1 MIVVTGSNGFIG
13 SNLIKGLNEIG
24 YKDIIAVDDHN
35 DARLKENIAHCEIKD
50 FLDIDEFI
58 NLVKSNAFDGTEF
71 RAIFHQGACS
81 NTMEWDAEF
90 LYKNNLLYS
99 KELLKFSQK
108 TRTPM
113 IYASS
118 ASVYGAGKVFQ
129 ESLENEDPINLYA
142 YSKFKFDQLVR
153 KELVKKDTQIVGL
166 RYFNV
171 YGPQEQHKGAM
182 ASVAFHLHNQLKEND
197 EIKLFEG
204 YEGYEDGEQR
214 RDFIYVEDVVKVNLW
229 FLENQNVSGIFNVG
243 TGKSQTFNE
252 VAHSVIDWN
261 KKGKINYIPFPEKL
275 KGAYQSYTQ
284 ADISKLREVGYEYE
298 FLNVQEGV
306 KKYLDSLESWPKND
320 PS

>member
-1 MIVVTGSNGFIG
+1 MIIVTGSNGFIG

-24 YKDIIAVDDHN
+24 HKDIIAVDDQ
-35 DARLKENIAHCEIKD
+35 DDPGLKENIAHCDIQD
-50 FLDIDEFI
+50 FLNIDEFI
-58 NLVKSNAFDGTEF
+58 NLIRNNEIDGTKIG
-71 RAIFHQGACS
+71 AIFHQGACS
-81 NTMEWDAEF
+81 NTMEWDADF

-99 KELLKFSQK
+99 KGLLNFSQK
-108 TRTPM
+108 TKTPL

-118 ASVYGAGKVFQ
+118 ASVYGAGKIFE
-129 ESLENEDPINLYA
+129 ESIENEDPINLYA

-153 KELVKKDTQIVGL
+153 QELIRSETQIVGL

-171 YGPQEQHKGAM
+171 YGPQEQHKGTM
-182 ASVAFHLHNQLKEND
+182 ASVAFHLHNQLKDNE

-204 YEGYEDGEQR
+204 SDGYDDGEQR

-229 FLENQNVSGIFNVG
+229 FLENQKVSGIFNVG

-252 VAHSVIDWN
+252 VAHSVINWN
-261 KKGKINYIPFPEKL
+261 KRGKINYVPFPEKL

-284 ADISKLREVGYEYE
+284 ANISKLRKAGYKDE

-306 KKYLDSLESWPKND
+306 KKYLDRLESWPKNE

>member
-13 SNLIKGLNEIG
+13 SNLIKGLNKIG

-35 DARLKENIAHCEIKD
+35 DPSLKENIIHCEIKD
-50 FLDIDEFI
+50 YLNIDEFI
-58 NLVKSNAFDGTEF
+58 NLVKNNEIDGKKF
-71 RAIFHQGACS
+71 KAIFHQGACS

-99 KELLKFSQK
+99 KELLRLSKESQ
-108 TRTPM
+108 TPL

-118 ASVYGAGKVFQ
+118 ASVYGSGTVFQ
-129 ESLENEDPINLYA
+129 ESLENENPINLYA

-153 KELVKKDTQIVGL
+153 KELLKKDAQIVGL

-171 YGPQEQHKGAM
+171 YGPQEQHKGSM
-182 ASVAFHLHNQLKEND
+182 ASVAFHLHNQLKENE

-204 YEGYEDGEQR
+204 SDGYENGEQR
-214 RDFIYVEDVVKVNLW
+214 RDFIHVEDVIKVNLW

-243 TGKSQTFNE
+243 TGRSQTFNE
-252 VAHSVIDWN
+252 VAHSVINWN
-261 KKGKINYIPFPEKL
+261 KRGKINYIPFPEKL
-275 KGAYQSYTQ
+275 KGAYQSYTE
-284 ADISKLREVGYEYE
+284 ADISRLREAGYKEE
-298 FLNVQEGV
+298 FLSVQEGV
-306 KKYLDSLESWPKND
+306 KKYLDSLESWPNNE

>member
-13 SNLIKGLNEIG
+13 SNLIQGLNEIG
-24 YKDIIAVDDHN
+24 YKDIIAVDDQ
-35 DARLKENIAHCEIKD
+35 DDPELKDNIAHCDIED
-50 FLDIDEFI
+50 FLNIDEFI
-58 NLVKSNAFDGTEF
+58 NLIRNNEIDGTKI

-81 NTMEWDAEF
+81 NTMEWDADF
-90 LYKNNLLYS
+90 LYNNNLLYS
-99 KELLKFSQK
+99 KELLNFSKK
-108 TRTPM
+108 TKTPL

-118 ASVYGAGKVFQ
+118 ASVYGAGKIFK
-129 ESLENEDPINLYA
+129 ESVENEDPINLYA

-153 KELVKKDTQIVGL
+153 QELIKSETQIVGL

-171 YGPQEQHKGAM
+171 YGPQEQHKGTM
-182 ASVAFHLHNQLKEND
+182 ASVAFHLHNQLREND
-197 EIKLFEG
+197 EVKLFEG
-204 YEGYEDGEQR
+204 SDGYDDGEQR

-229 FLENQNVSGIFNVG
+229 FLENQKVSGIFNVG

-252 VAHSVIDWN
+252 VAHSVINWN
-261 KKGKINYIPFPEKL
+261 KRGKINYVPFPEKL

-284 ADISKLREVGYEYE
+284 ANISKLRKAGYKDE

-306 KKYLDSLESWPKND
+306 KKYLDRLESWPKNE

>member
-13 SNLIKGLNEIG
+13 SNLIQGLNEIG
-24 YKDIIAVDDHN
+24 YKDIIAVDDQ
-35 DARLKENIAHCEIKD
+35 DDPELKENIAHCDIQD
-50 FLDIDEFI
+50 FLNIDEFI
-58 NLVKSNAFDGTEF
+58 NLIRNNEIDGTKI

-81 NTMEWDAEF
+81 NTMEWDADF

-99 KELLKFSQK
+99 KELLNFSQK
-108 TRTPM
+108 TQTPL

-118 ASVYGAGKVFQ
+118 ASVYGAGKVFE
-129 ESLENEDPINLYA
+129 ESVENEDPINLYA

-153 KELVKKDTQIVGL
+153 QELIKSETQIVGL

-171 YGPQEQHKGAM
+171 YGPQEQHKGTM
-182 ASVAFHLHNQLKEND
+182 ASVAFHLHNQLKDNE

-204 YEGYEDGEQR
+204 SDGYDDGEQR

-229 FLENQNVSGIFNVG
+229 FLENQKVSGIFNVG

-252 VAHSVIDWN
+252 VADSVINWN
-261 KKGKINYIPFPEKL
+261 KRGKINYLPFPEKL
-275 KGAYQSYTQ
+275 KGAYQSYTL
-284 ADISKLREVGYEYE
+284 ADISKLRKAGYKDE
-298 FLNVQEGV
+298 FLSVQEGV
-306 KKYLDSLESWPKND
+306 KKYLDRLESWPKNE

>member
-24 YKDIIAVDDHN
+24 YKDIMAVDNQD
-35 DARLKENIAHCEIKD
+35 DLKLKENISHCDIEE
-50 FLDIDEFI
+50 FVNIDEFI
-58 NLVKSNAFDGTEF
+58 NLIRNNEIEGTKI

-81 NTMEWDAEF
+81 NTMEWDANF
-90 LYKNNLLYS
+90 LYNNNLLYS
-99 KELLKFSQK
+99 KELLNFSQK
-108 TRTPM
+108 TKTPL

-118 ASVYGAGKVFQ
+118 ASVYGAGKIFK
-129 ESLENEDPINLYA
+129 ESVENEDPINLYA

-153 KELVKKDTQIVGL
+153 QELIKSETQIVGL

-171 YGPQEQHKGAM
+171 YGPQEQHKGTM
-182 ASVAFHLHNQLKEND
+182 ASVAFHLHNQLKDNN

-204 YEGYEDGEQR
+204 SDGYDDGEQR

-229 FLENQNVSGIFNVG
+229 FLENQKVSGIFNVG

-252 VAHSVIDWN
+252 VARSVINWN
-261 KKGKINYIPFPEKL
+261 KKGKINYVPFPEKL

-284 ADISKLREVGYEYE
+284 ADISKLRRAGYKDE
-298 FLNVQEGV
+298 FLNVQEGI
-306 KKYLDSLESWPKND
+306 KKYLDRLESWPKNE

>member
-24 YKDIIAVDDHN
+24 YKNIIAVDDQ
-35 DARLKENIAHCEIKD
+35 DDPELKENIAHCDVQD
-50 FLDIDEFI
+50 FLNIDEFI
-58 NLVKSNAFDGTEF
+58 NLIRNNEIDGTKI

-81 NTMEWDAEF
+81 NTMEWDADF
-90 LYKNNLLYS
+90 LYNNNLLYS
-99 KELLKFSQK
+99 KELLNFSKK
-108 TRTPM
+108 TKTPL

-118 ASVYGAGKVFQ
+118 ASVYGAGKIFK
-129 ESLENEDPINLYA
+129 ESVEYEDPINLYA

-153 KELVKKDTQIVGL
+153 QELIKSETQIVGL

-171 YGPQEQHKGAM
+171 YGPQEQHKGTM
-182 ASVAFHLHNQLKEND
+182 ASVAFHLHNQLKDNE

-204 YEGYEDGEQR
+204 SEGYDDGEQR

-229 FLENQNVSGIFNVG
+229 FLKNQKVSGIFNVG

-252 VAHSVIDWN
+252 VAHSVINWN
-261 KKGKINYIPFPEKL
+261 KRGKINYVPFPVRL

-284 ADISKLREVGYEYE
+284 ADISKLRKAGYKDK

-306 KKYLDSLESWPKND
+306 KKYLDRLESWPKNE

>member
-24 YKDIIAVDDHN
+24 YKNIIAVDDQN
-35 DARLKENIAHCEIKD
+35 DPELKENIAHCDIQD
-50 FLDIDEFI
+50 FLNIDEFI
-58 NLVKSNAFDGTEF
+58 NLIRNNEIDGTKI

-81 NTMEWDAEF
+81 NTMEWDADF
-90 LYKNNLLYS
+90 LYNNNLLYS
-99 KELLKFSQK
+99 KELLNFSQK
-108 TRTPM
+108 NKTPL

-118 ASVYGAGKVFQ
+118 ASVYGAGKIFK
-129 ESLENEDPINLYA
+129 ESVEYEDPINLYA
-142 YSKFKFDQLVR
+142 FSKFKFDQLVR
-153 KELVKKDTQIVGL
+153 QELIKSETQIVGL

-171 YGPQEQHKGAM
+171 YGPQEQHKGTM
-182 ASVAFHLHNQLKEND
+182 ASVAFHLHNQLKDNE

-204 YEGYEDGEQR
+204 SEGYDDGEQR

-229 FLENQNVSGIFNVG
+229 FLENQKVSGIFNVG

-252 VAHSVIDWN
+252 VADSVINWN
-261 KKGKINYIPFPEKL
+261 KRGKINYIPFPERL
-275 KGAYQSYTQ
+275 KGTYQSYTQ
-284 ADISKLREVGYEYE
+284 ADISKLRKAGYKDE

-306 KKYLDSLESWPKND
+306 KKYLDRLESWPKNE

>member
-58 NLVKSNAFDGTEF
+58 NLVKSNEFDGTEF

-275 KGAYQSYTQ
+275 KDAYQSYTQ

-306 KKYLDSLESWPKND
+306 KKYLDSLESWPKNE

>member
-58 NLVKSNAFDGTEF
+58 NLVKSNEFDGTEF

-108 TRTPM
+108 TGTPM

-306 KKYLDSLESWPKND
+306 KKYLDSLESWPKNE